1 MPDKVTSPQG
11 DTWTEWSK
19 YVLKE
24 LERNNDSIDS
34 LRKDIQE
41 LKVDMATLKTKIYII
56 GAILGTLGGIL
67 GTALARAIVGS

>member
-1 MPDKVTSPQG
+1 VSAG
-11 DTWTEWSK
+11 
-19 YVLKE
+19 KE
-24 LERNNDSIDS
+24 LRRRITSVKNTQQITKAMK
-34 LRKDIQE
+34 LVAAARLKRAQE